1 MSTYPVTWSPKAKD
15 EFVNI
20 LAFIEGQFGS
30 ETAADCVLMVEALL
44 ERIATFPNMFPASG
58 PHSIRRAVVQKNLSI
73 YYRFQGDQIDILK
86 VWDNRQNPDDL
97 RL

>member
-1 MSTYPVTWSPKAKD
+1 MSIYPIVWSPKAKD
-15 EFVNI
+15 EFADI
-20 LAFIEGQFGS
+20 LLFIEMQFDS
-30 ETAADCVLMVEALL
+30 ETAADSVLTVEALL